1 MYLLTKCLPL
11 LEERLIDWEDSKG
24 YFITSNKKNDW
35 WRKNIVVPINKFDD
49 IDEEKKRREGV
60 SIYAKKRKSGVTNSV
75 LHSWFLST
83 FSLNPAIKKLKQI
96 YVMQKWIENKE
107 IFLLY
112 ATILTVLRY
121 NLLIFLC

>member
-11 LEERLIDWEDSKG
+11 LKERLIDWEDSKG

-75 LHSWFLST
+75 LHSRFLST